1 LQIQGP
7 TLKLQPRRQPELLQD
22 KDDHFFTLFHQTQV
36 VRLCAVPFQQGEL
49 GKMAAAS
56 FPLPE
61 ALADLKDLRVAC
73 GKESLHAQ
81 LRRGVQ
87 KAPTGRDGVN
97 VKLGSGRGD
106 EIGGLDFEIVSLSE
120 KMPDGLK
127 QSGPKPEV
135 RFFGG

>member
-22 KDDHFFTLFHQTQV
+22 KDNHFFTLIHQTQV
-36 VRLCAVPFQQGEL
+36 VRLFAVPFQEGEL

-61 ALADLKDLRVAC
+61 ALADLKDLRIAC
-73 GKESLHAQ
+73 CKESLHAQ

-87 KAPTGRDGVN
+87 KASTGRDRVN
-97 VKLGSGRGD
+97 MKLRSRRRD
-106 EIGGLDFEIVSLSE
+106 EIGGLDFQVVSLRE
-120 KMPDGLK
+120 KMPDSLK